1 MNKQELIDKL
11 ASLVGSIED
20 FKGISTFHD
29 GKYAG
34 LEHALELIQQLDE
47 LQNPVESKIT
57 DEQAW
62 NKVAEAYP
70 ESAQSLRNT
79 LDNAVFGKTGEH
91 QKPVVPKFV
100 AEWFED
106 NKHALDLAIF
116 TAIRELDGKEWPHE
130 TDFDN
135 WLDNAENKPIENL
148 IRMKDGYEVEK
159 EPLYYVRLPYEVW
172 DEEAAELKTEYL
184 YLHYEI
190 TSDETRIF
198 PTKEPRKGFVAK
210 LDELTIKSADEN
222 YWPFAVPVEKV

>member
-1 MNKQELIDKL
+1 MINKWE
-11 ASLVGSIED
+11 
-20 FKGISTFHD
+20 
-29 GKYAG
+29 
-34 LEHALELIQQLDE
+34 
-47 LQNPVESKIT
+47 N
-57 DEQAW
+57 
-62 NKVAEAYP
+62 
-70 ESAQSLRNT
+70 
-79 LDNAVFGKTGEH
+79 KTGAPTFETRGVTERASNDDIYTFGYGVARKEILEDLKQLEEP

-116 TAIRELDGKEWPHE
+116 IAIRGLDEEEWPHK
-130 TDFDN
+130 TDFEN
-135 WLDNAENKPIENL
+135 WLDVSKNKPIETL

-198 PTKEPRKGFVAK
+198 PTKEPRKGFVTK
-210 LDELTIKSADEN
+210 LDELTIKSADER
-222 YWPFAVPVEKV
+222 YWPFAVPVEEVVER